1 MTTKRRP
8 ALGSDPLDALF
19 SSPAP
24 GVSSPQKPARAARA
38 PKPAPAAKPAALAPV
53 RPPVRGRK
61 VKATYVLPPELVE
74 EARDAAVALAG
85 PPVRLTLAALVEG
98 ALRREL
104 DRLRVEHH
112 HGKPFPRHG
121 APLVG
126 GRPIRG

>member
-1 MTTKRRP
+1 MSTKRRP

-24 GVSSPQKPARAARA
+24 GVPSPPKPARARA
-38 PKPAPAAKPAALAPV
+38 PKTPAAKPAAPAPV
-53 RPPVRGRK
+53 NPPARSRK
-61 VKATYVLPPELVE
+61 VKTTYLLPPELVD

-85 PPVRLTLAALVEG
+85 PPLRLTLAALVEG

-104 DRLRVEHH
+104 DRLRSEHTK
-112 HGKPFPRHG
+112 GKPFPRHG

-126 GRPIRG
+126 GRPIKG

>member
-1 MTTKRRP
+1 MSTKRRP

-19 SSPAP
+19 SSPVP
-24 GVSSPQKPARAARA
+24 GVPSSPTKPARARA
-38 PKPAPAAKPAALAPV
+38 TKPPAPAAKSAPV
-53 RPPVRGRK
+53 STPARSRK
-61 VKATYVLPPELVE
+61 VKATYVLPPELVD

-85 PPVRLTLAALVEG
+85 PPLRLTLAALVEG

-104 DRLRVEHH
+104 ARLRTEHH

-126 GRPIRG
+126 GRPIKG